1 MNAPIMQLEEER
13 QRIVL
18 ACEAL
23 IRDVLKPRFLPE
35 IRPNNM
41 AYAIDIRGGW
51 RSGRYRFVTRMRSA
65 WPETAGEEYDEPYAR
80 LDWMGPDNF
89 DLQWMRHTGQWW
101 RLHRGLTLE
110 AALDRLITDS
120 HLHPLIL

>member
-41 AYAIDIRGGW
+41 AYAIDIRGG
-51 RSGRYRFVTRMRSA
+51 
-65 WPETAGEEYDEPYAR
+65 
-80 LDWMGPDNF
+80 
-89 DLQWMRHTGQWW
+89 
-101 RLHRGLTLE
+101 
-110 AALDRLITDS
+110 
-120 HLHPLIL
+120 